1 MKRAYRQIPVDPRDY
16 NFLRYH
22 WNDLLYFDLVLPYG
36 LRSATLGCQRTT
48 SAIAQIFYS
57 VYHHQCVNYIDDF
70 GGVESSHDNALA
82 AFQEL
87 ETLFNCL
94 GLESSPEKD
103 CPPLTRMVFLGLIYD
118 TVTMTLEAPD
128 DKLSRA
134 SALVRHW
141 LSSPRTTKSDLK
153 SLIS

>member
-36 LRSATLGCQRTT
+36 LRSATLACQRTT

-70 GGVESSHDNALA
+70 GGVESSHDDALA